1 MPEVIEEVAQPL
13 DQSISTKKLDANRR
27 NAQLSTGPRTERG
40 KKHSRRNPLKHGILA
55 SVLLVEDVEDAAAY
69 EKLLYRL
76 RQCFEPVGEMEEYL
90 VEKLSACIWRE
101 RRAVF
106 WEAEGLRQGEA
117 FNVKLTNRLP
127 EPPPLSGPCLSD
139 PARVEL
145 LLRYRASVLTEIR
158 VVLSQLER
166 LQRARKG
173 EHVPAPAEVHVSHD

>member
-40 KKHSRRNPLKHGILA
+40 KKNSRRNALRHGVLA
-55 SVLLVEDVEDAAAY
+55 SVLLVLGTEDAASYA
-69 EKLLYRL
+69 KLLQRL
-76 RQCFEPVGEMEEYL
+76 RQDRDPVGEMEEYL
-90 VEKLSACIWRE
+90 VEKLSSCIWRE
-101 RRAVF
+101 RRAVY

-117 FNVKLTNRLP
+117 FNVKLNNRLP
-127 EPPPLSGPCLSD
+127 EPPPLSGPCLPD

-158 VVLSQLER
+158 FVLSQLER

-173 EHVPAPAEVHVSHD
+173 EHVSAPVDVHVSQD